1 MVQQEDLLIIGQL
14 LLLVPEVVVAQEA
27 ALLTSMVQAVLQV
40 VDKVLVLALVL
51 VQEEVHQ
58 LQ

>member
-1 MVQQEDLLIIGQL
+1 MLVVITEVVQPQ
-14 LLLVPEVVVAQEA
+14 VPGLVVAQEA

-40 VDKVLVLALVL
+40 VDKVLVLALVQ